1 LRKFLLSMNQ
11 IPLKLLF
18 GFVFLSILI
27 VSCKKGEN
35 DPFLSFKSR
44 TARLKGTWKMVGK
57 EASLSNTVT
66 VGQASPVNTYVSST
80 YDGTKEIL
88 TITSSSIATKIVYYD
103 SEITFSEKGDF
114 SYALFVYYPAD
125 TTNQNFK
132 TSAFQGTGMWTWND
146 MDKNKVGLQLSPDY
160 VPTVPD
166 SVNVGTYFPFVVG
179 GTYYVDRLASKE
191 LWLKRSGSQTT
202 QVDSTV
208 ISQTFECNWKF
219 EKK

>member
-1 LRKFLLSMNQ
+1 MNKRLLQLILLTTASAIFL
-11 IPLKLLF
+11 F
-18 GFVFLSILI
+18 
-27 VSCKKGEN
+27 SCKKGEN
-35 DPFLSFKSR
+35 DPFFSFKTR
-44 TARLKGTWKMVGK
+44 TARLKGTWKMMGK
-57 EASLSNTVT
+57 EASLSNTVA
-66 VGQASPVNTYVSST
+66 VGQATPVNSYVSST
-80 YDGTKEIL
+80 YDGTKEIM
-88 TITSSSIATKIVYYD
+88 TITSSAITTQLVYYD

-132 TSAFQGTGMWTWND
+132 TSAFQGTGMWAWND
-146 MDKNKVGLQLSPDY
+146 MDKNKLGLQLTPDY

-179 GTYYVDRLASKE
+179 GNYYIDRLASKE

-208 ISQTFECNWKF
+208 MSQTYECSWKF